1 MNHNWNGKSCVTSSV
16 CKYLYSLIIVLLWKT
31 NPLAY
36 LCKIRC
42 TIIYQTKYE
51 NKYIRCFLADIAPCM
66 GSVTRDSMVEKQP
79 PFLGFHQLAES
90 LSPLS

>member
-1 MNHNWNGKSCVTSSV
+1 MIHHWNGKSCVTSSV
-16 CKYLYSLIIVLLWKT
+16 CKISILLFVVLLWKT

-51 NKYIRCFLADIAPCM
+51 NKYIRCFLADIAAYI
-66 GSVTRDSMVEKQP
+66 GLVKRDSIVEKQP
-79 PFLGFHQLAES
+79 L
-90 LSPLS
+90 